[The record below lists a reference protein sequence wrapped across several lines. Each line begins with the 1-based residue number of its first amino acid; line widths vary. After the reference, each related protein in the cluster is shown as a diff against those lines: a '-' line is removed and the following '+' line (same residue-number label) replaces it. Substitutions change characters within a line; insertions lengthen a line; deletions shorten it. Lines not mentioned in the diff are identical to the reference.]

1 MRSWPLD
8 VASVMR
14 VPHIADRAAAYGM
27 PGCTI
32 DGNDVLSVLAAARQA
47 IDALRAFCRGEKRID
62 AHAPGA
68 AAHSSKMPE

>member
-1 MRSWPLD
+1 MTPWAADFSERTLPLSE
-8 VASVMR
+8 V
-14 VPHIADRAAAYGM
+14 RA
-27 PGCTI
+27 PT
-32 DGNDVLSVLAAARQA
+32 DARPREA